1 MAVHYGLFFRRWTIL
16 NSQKKLIE
24 LFIYITI
31 VIIGIILLITSNMQD
46 KSENKMLFTGGAYH
60 AVILNK

>member
-1 MAVHYGLFFRRWTIL
+1 L

-31 VIIGIILLITSNMQD
+31 VVIGIILLITSNMQD
-46 KSENKMLFTGGAYH
+46 KSEKKMLFTGGAYH
-60 AVILNK
+60 AVILDE